1 MLCDNGTNI
10 PNLLSVPRDNQ
21 EPAEGKKQP
30 LAGFLVLFAWVT
42 VVATLSFQAI
52 IPSYTET
59 YALYPLLLG
68 MVTLGLPHGAFDH
81 LLPSRLGV
89 HWGRKPIWLGVY
101 LTLYIALAAG
111 YFCLWLWRP
120 ELAFVGF
127 LLLTILHWGQG
138 DQRFMEVFLGRLR
151 PTHWGAWVT
160 VWVRGGLPIILPV
173 WVFPET
179 AESLFRYAALGL
191 GLERTTLELSLP
203 WLTTPLYI
211 GFGLVL
217 AAYLFNAVQAAPSA
231 TVLIVDLL
239 EVALLTACFT
249 LIPAYLAIG
258 IYFAFWHSLRHLAR
272 LLILGPEGTN
282 RVVSGQ
288 LLRSVRQL
296 TLALLP
302 LTLLA
307 LALLGGLYLLSAARV
322 TTLEGFVALYLVLIS
337 SLTLPHAVVTAL
349 LDVWEPAV
357 A

>member
-1 MLCDNGTNI
+1 M
-10 PNLLSVPRDNQ
+10 SQDNQ
-21 EPAEGKKQP
+21 GPAGGRKLP
-30 LAGFLVLFAWVT
+30 LAGFLILFTWIT
-42 VVATLSFQAI
+42 VVTTLSFQLI

-68 MVTLGLPHGAFDH
+68 MVILGLPHGAFDH
-81 LLPSRLGV
+81 RLPSRLGL

-111 YFCLWLWRP
+111 YFCLWLWKP
-120 ELAFVGF
+120 EFAFIGF

-160 VWVRGGLPIILPV
+160 LWVRGGLPIILPV

-179 AESLFRYAALGL
+179 VESLFRYAALGL
-191 GLERTTLELSLP
+191 GLERVTLELSLP

-231 TVLIVDLL
+231 TVLAVDLL
-239 EVALLTACFT
+239 ELALLTACFT

-282 RVVSGQ
+282 RIVSGQ

-302 LTLLA
+302 LTLVA

-349 LDVWEPAV
+349 LDAWEPAV